1 MLPVVTGIALAVM
14 DFDYARLLVDDP
26 IGRRVL
32 GAAIGMLVLGIVV
45 MNTMIRRMLR

>member
-1 MLPVVTGIALAVM
+1 M